1 MTLVVVPV
9 KTSKEFQE
17 AKAIRLRVFHHE
29 QGFDPEL
36 EFDAHD
42 DEPTTI
48 HFVGKDV
55 EQDKYVAVAR
65 VLLDD
70 ASRTAK
76 IGRVAVLKECRG
88 KSYGAALMEGVE
100 RHIQDRADTFK
111 LSAQFDKR
119 GFYEKCGY
127 ERKSDEIHLDE
138 GVEHCW
144 MYKAVA

>member
-29 QGFDPEL
+29 QGFTHEL
-36 EFDAHD
+36 KFDAHD
-42 DEPTTI
+42 DKPTTI
-48 HFVGKDV
+48 HLLGKDV
-55 EQDKYVAVAR
+55 EKDKYVAVAR

-70 ASRTAK
+70 ASRTAQ

-88 KSYGAALMEGVE
+88 KSYGAALMTGVE
-100 RHIQDRADTFK
+100 RRIQERVDMFK
-111 LSAQFDKR
+111 LSARFDKR

-144 MYKAVA
+144 MYKTVA

>member
-29 QGFDPEL
+29 QGFTHEL
-36 EFDAHD
+36 KFDAHD
-42 DEPTTI
+42 DKPTTI
-48 HFVGKDV
+48 HLLGKDA
-55 EQDKYVAVAR
+55 EKDKYVAVAR

-70 ASRTAK
+70 ASRTAQ

-88 KSYGAALMEGVE
+88 KSYGAALMTGVE
-100 RHIQDRADTFK
+100 RRIQERVDMFK
-111 LSAQFDKR
+111 LSARFDKR

-144 MYKAVA
+144 MYKTVA